1 MELYRNTI
9 FGFYREGDSLIH
21 RIDPRIKIILLFIFI
36 IYMSFVKTFS
46 EIILIGIFLFFII
59 KISDSSFLYI
69 LKGLKPVLPIIIL
82 IWIFQ
87 ILFYMGEPGRIFF
100 QWHFIRISSLGIK
113 ISCLMMLK
121 AISIYFISS
130 IFFLTTE
137 LISFTNAIERLI
149 LPLQKIKF
157 PSHEIIMVGV
167 IAFRFVPTLIEELER
182 LMKAQI
188 ARGANLDR
196 GNFIIRTIKLSGLLI
211 PLFISA
217 YERAEDLILAMES
230 RCYRG
235 GKGRTGRISKK
246 FKKLDFFS
254 VIYVLLIFTFI
265 FLLVRYFK
273 LP

>member
-1 MELYRNTI
+1 MELYKNTI

-21 RIDPRIKIILLFIFI
+21 KIDPRIKIILLIVIIIFI
-36 IYMSFVKTFS
+36 SFIKTFS
-46 EIILIGIFLFFII
+46 GTVFIGLFLLLII
-59 KISDSSFLYI
+59 KLSNSSFFYI

-87 ILFYMGEPGRIFF
+87 IIFYIGEPGNILFH
-100 QWHFIRISSLGIK
+100 WHFIKISVLGIK

-130 IFFLTTE
+130 VFFLTTE
-137 LISFTNAIERLI
+137 IVSFTDAVERLI

-167 IAFRFVPTLIEELER
+167 IAFRFVPTLVEELER

-196 GNFIIRTIKLSGLLI
+196 GNFIVRAIKLSGLLI

-217 YERAEDLILAMES
+217 YGRAEDLVLAMES

-235 GKGRTGRISKK
+235 GKGRTRRIA
-246 FKKLDFFS
+246 KKLKILDFTSFIFTVLFFS
-254 VIYVLLIFTFI
+254 LTFLTI
-265 FLLVRYFK
+265 RYFK

>member
-1 MELYRNTI
+1 M
-9 FGFYREGDSLIH
+9 GGPS
-21 RIDPRIKIILLFIFI
+21 RIL
-36 IYMSFVKTFS
+36 
-46 EIILIGIFLFFII
+46 
-59 KISDSSFLYI
+59 
-69 LKGLKPVLPIIIL
+69 
-82 IWIFQ
+82 
-87 ILFYMGEPGRIFF
+87 F
-100 QWHFIRISSLGIK
+100 QWHFIKISSLGIK

-130 IFFLTTE
+130 IFFITTE

-157 PSHEIIMVGV
+157 PSHEIIMVVV

-182 LMKAQI
+182 LIKAQI
-188 ARGANLDR
+188 ARGADLDKGNL
-196 GNFIIRTIKLSGLLI
+196 IVKTIKLSGLLI

-217 YERAEDLILAMES
+217 YQRAEDLILAMES

-235 GKGRTGRISKK
+235 GIGRTKRISKK
-246 FKKLDFFS
+246 IKNIDFFS
-254 VIYVLLIFTFI
+254 LIYVFLIFTFI